1 MLVNKI
7 FNNIKK
13 ILTAE
18 GKDIFY
24 VTLKKNKADYTIN
37 FFKTAA
43 IKIKSGKKN
52 YFYIKAEPGDLPEEY
67 KLQVLKSMPGFVRFE
82 LNENQDFNE
91 LSNILG
97 FLYDRSI
104 VAPIIFGCCNSFI
117 LCSDAKKCVNKDPI
131 LALGCMYRENLEKGR
146 IFYGKNRNV

>member
-1 MLVNKI
+1 MLVNKV
-7 FNNIKK
+7 FNDIKK

-18 GKDIFY
+18 GKDTLY
-24 VTLKKNKADYTIN
+24 VTLKENKADYTIN

-43 IKIKSGKKN
+43 IKIKLGKKN
-52 YFYIKAEPGDLPEEY
+52 YFYIKAEPGDLPGGY

-82 LNENQDFNE
+82 LNENQNFNE
-91 LSNILG
+91 LSNLLS
-97 FLYDRSI
+97 FLYDRAI
-104 VAPIIFGCCNSFI
+104 VAPIIFGCCNSFE